1 MTQSVKIESL
11 NKLLSDTHNLI
22 EKINYLVYNKLYS
35 YGETNDI
42 RLKSFFSYCNISLE
56 HGNAMRILI
65 KNRQLNSAIAL
76 LRLQYESLVRSVWIY
91 YLASNDFIYQ
101 LNQELSEEYRKLD
114 NKMPT
119 INEMLDKIDEYA
131 DNEKLPK
138 KISVLLHEFKNN
150 LLKYLHSHIHSGTL
164 AFSREKTGYPV
175 ILIMQILQNSN
186 GLVHFMNTLIAT
198 ILKDDE
204 LLIQLIEFSYEYREC
219 FPMTANDII
228 QKNSTEQ
235 NITH

>member
-65 KNRQLNSAIAL
+65 ENRQLNSAIAL

-91 YLASNDFIYQ
+91 YLTPDNFVKQ

-119 INEMLDKIDEYA
+119 INEMLEKIKEYA
-131 DNEKLPK
+131 DDVDLPK
-138 KISVLLHEFKNN
+138 QISELLHEFKNN

-175 ILIMQILQNSN
+175 ILIMQMLQNSN
-186 GLVHFMNTLIAT
+186 GLVHLMNMLIA
-198 ILKDDE
+198 IIFKDNE
-204 LLIQLIEFSYEYREC
+204 LRKKLLQLCYEYREC
-219 FPMTANDII
+219 FPMTPNDII

>member
-42 RLKSFFSYCNISLE
+42 RLKSFFYYSNISLE

-65 KNRQLNSAIAL
+65 ENRLLNSAVAL

-101 LNQELSEEYRKLD
+101 LNQ
-114 NKMPT
+114 
-119 INEMLDKIDEYA
+119 
-131 DNEKLPK
+131 
-138 KISVLLHEFKNN
+138 
-150 LLKYLHSHIHSGTL
+150 
-164 AFSREKTGYPV
+164 
-175 ILIMQILQNSN
+175 
-186 GLVHFMNTLIAT
+186 
-198 ILKDDE
+198 
-204 LLIQLIEFSYEYREC
+204 
-219 FPMTANDII
+219 
-228 QKNSTEQ
+228 
-235 NITH
+235 